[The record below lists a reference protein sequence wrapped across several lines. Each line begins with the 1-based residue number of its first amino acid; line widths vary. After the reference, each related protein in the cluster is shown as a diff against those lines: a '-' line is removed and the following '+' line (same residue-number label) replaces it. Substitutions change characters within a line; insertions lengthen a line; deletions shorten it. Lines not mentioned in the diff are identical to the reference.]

1 LVPFSRF
8 VCYFAEGHDFFGL
21 IVVERVEYP
30 AITGAFRFE
39 ILVTQPKRELLT
51 VKVAADPPTN
61 RN

>member
-1 LVPFSRF
+1 M
-8 VCYFAEGHDFFGL
+8 CYFAEGHDFFGL